1 MAYVRID
8 WVGKEDSSFVEGS
21 SPAISAENLNNLQDG
36 IEERIL
42 RSGDTMTGALKL
54 YGEPTS
60 DREAAT
66 KKYVDENIVYISGEY
81 NLPVNKT
88 VTIGTFP
95 NFSPDK
101 YIVSVASDELQTS
114 DYYGISY
121 PWLPMIVGKK
131 TILGMR
137 PGDHVDFTVTID
149 ENGCITAYS
158 RKGRS
163 KCPLRFLFIPVK
175 TATLIN

>member
-1 MAYVRID
+1 MAYKRID

-60 DREAAT
+60 DNEAAT
-66 KKYVDENIVYISGEY
+66 KKYVDENIIYISGEY
-81 NLPVNKT
+81 NFTRGST
-88 VTIGTFP
+88 VVIGKIPNYNPMRHKVFVSTIESTFTEGHFP
-95 NFSPDK
+95 PSFIELTENGVRLDK
-101 YIVSVASDELQTS
+101 MSESQSRYITA
-114 DYYGISY
+114 Y
-121 PWLPMIVGKK
+121 
-131 TILGMR
+131 
-137 PGDHVDFTVTID
+137 ID
-149 ENGCITAYS
+149 ENGYISVKTGSNAS
-158 RKGRS
+158 QKES
-163 KCPLRFLFIPVK
+163 LSFLVIPVK